1 MSLNLK
7 IERISTTYSGSE
19 GRVVNVALITI
30 PVGKDSSIQ
39 LKLSRTELEELKES
53 IDGLLDTSFNAE
65 RKA

>member
-7 IERISTTYSGSE
+7 IEQISTTYSGKE
-19 GRVVNVALITI
+19 GRIVNVALITI

-39 LKLSRTELEELKES
+39 LRLSRTDLEELKES
-53 IDGLLDTSFNAE
+53 IDSLLDTSFNAE